1 MLDCFQH
8 WAENQNLKISFMTF
22 SAKGTQ
28 EKPDNKVK
36 QKTDLYR
43 TWLNVSFH
51 KVRERREYKAKNL
64 GSKIV
69 RVVPKGS
76 SQTCL
81 KGVTSPKAIE
91 INKISTNVRNL
102 RMRQIQM

>member
-1 MLDCFQH
+1 
-8 WAENQNLKISFMTF
+8 MTV

-28 EKPDNKVK
+28 GKTDHKVK
-36 QKTDLYR
+36 QRTVLYR
-43 TWLNVSFH
+43 TWLNISIH
-51 KVRERREYKAKNL
+51 KVRERREYKAENL

-91 INKISTNVRNL
+91 INKISTNVRNV
-102 RMRQIQM
+102 RVRQIQM